1 MLLSFAGAWGLQK
14 WVFKGAFEPAF
25 GSAIAIAAVLMGLTL
40 LIGFLTG
47 REAFKETPMAALRE
61 G

>member
-1 MLLSFAGAWGLQK
+1 
-14 WVFKGAFEPAF
+14 VFKGAFEPAF

-61 G
+61 S

>member
-1 MLLSFAGAWGLQK
+1 MSTA
-14 WVFKGAFEPAF
+14 
-25 GSAIAIAAVLMGLTL
+25 AIAIAAVLMGLTL

-61 G
+61 S